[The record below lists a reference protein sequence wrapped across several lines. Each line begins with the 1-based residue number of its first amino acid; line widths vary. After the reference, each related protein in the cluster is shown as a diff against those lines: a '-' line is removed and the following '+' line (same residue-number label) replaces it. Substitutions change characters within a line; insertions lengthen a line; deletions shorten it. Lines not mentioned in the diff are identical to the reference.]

1 VNANV
6 WPFGSRVKK
15 NRKVREMNFR
25 DLIKILPQVI
35 TRESFDKVAKQID
48 ATYNLP
54 WPALE
59 QHLSAPKALTRELL
73 LASFLFAFVSG
84 ILNILIVYRLG
95 FSFPDSFLLYAIG
108 FIVPLLF
115 IGIDYYKYQYPY
127 SARARRSTYG
137 SAHWATLPE
146 LENANLVSPN
156 TVSPLPEKIP
166 VGPFGKNHWLT
177 LSLVDLFGSTVFF
190 GKPRAG
196 KTLTFMVN
204 FARCMASV
212 GGSFI
217 LDVKGEIAQYTDHY
231 YEETYRI
238 DFQNPDLSD
247 SIDLIGMCA
256 GDVTFASAIAN
267 QLTASQE
274 NNGSKDKFWDNAAA
288 DLIRCILLQLPYMKK
303 EFPAPTPASIYNFLS
318 SGTDLLDGTPLPT
331 DPHGR
336 TQAPT
341 PDFNKL
347 FFEQG
352 DKPDHIHKFI
362 SDTWAIFA
370 SRLKDER
377 VLGSVIVTLTT
388 ALAMWRNPEICRVFT
403 PPTKAEAKNGRRV
416 IDFKKLRQKG
426 TAIYLVVSADQ
437 AERYGQIL
445 ATIVSLL
452 TETLIRHDE
461 GDPVMVQLDEAGN
474 IKIKAIAEFCGI
486 CRAKR
491 IAPVFAFQNV
501 AQIFKFYGHDY
512 GDSLLGTIRT
522 KIFLP
527 GIDDKTAEYAA
538 KSIGKTTTVG
548 HRVTD
553 GPGTAND
560 SVQSQEVGRDLLDA
574 NEFRQMEEYLRAVV
588 ITGSAPPAKIAFPP
602 SAALVD
608 PYISI
613 PQSFAE
619 VGGYLPDPDSRA
631 DVPVHQIQYLQGAFS
646 PNVGTP
652 GAHLAPEHFPNA
664 TNDSRM
670 EDLRFAHADPQL
682 VGNSNRGGIAPET
695 GPSAQESTHSDDV
708 AVGSSDAPSP
718 APDVETH
725 EQPTAHSMTALELP
739 ASNSPDS
746 NGVSQNDSGLE
757 EMNRSGVVSDQTGQA
772 SQSPTATENDVV
784 PPTAPPSFPGIE
796 NAPQSQRLPRAGS
809 FSVPGPTI
817 GRNRTFTPESSADFE
832 TVEVSSSNRRP
843 KSSSNGW

>member
-1 VNANV
+1 MTFKDSIKLL
-6 WPFGSRVKK
+6 PI
-15 NRKVREMNFR
+15 
-25 DLIKILPQVI
+25 LIKL
-35 TRESFDKVAKQID
+35 RNFDKIAKEID

-54 WPALE
+54 RPALE
-59 QHLSAPKALTRELL
+59 QHLSAPKALRRQLTRTLRLL
-73 LASFLFAFVSG
+73 SSILFALASGVLNLLIIHKLGVTYPLSYFLYSF
-84 ILNILIVYRLG
+84 G
-95 FSFPDSFLLYAIG
+95 FL
-108 FIVPLLF
+108 VPLLL
-115 IGIDYYKYQYPY
+115 IGIDYYHYQYPY

-166 VGPFGKNHWLT
+166 LGPFGKNHWLT
-177 LSLVDLFGSTVFF
+177 LSLPDLFGSTVFF

-204 FARCMASV
+204 LARCMASV

-217 LDVKGEIAQYTDHY
+217 LDVKGEIAQFTEHY
-231 YEETYRI
+231 YEDTYRI
-238 DFQNPDLSD
+238 DFQNPEFSD

-267 QLTASQE
+267 QLTTSQE
-274 NNGSKDKFWDNAAA
+274 NGAGKDKFWDNAAA
-288 DLIRCILLQLPYMKK
+288 DLMRCILLQLPYMKK

-318 SGTDLLDGTPLPT
+318 SGTDLLENALQIT
-331 DPHGR
+331 DSQGR

-352 DKPDHIHKFI
+352 EKPDHIHKFI

-388 ALAMWRNPEICRVFT
+388 ALAMWRNPDICHVFT

-474 IKIKAIAEFCGI
+474 IKIKAIAQFCGI

-491 IAPVFAFQNV
+491 IAPVFAFQNI
-501 AQIFKFYGHDY
+501 AQLYNFYGHDY
-512 GDSLLGTIRT
+512 ADSLLGTLRT

-527 GIDDKTAEYAA
+527 GIDDRTADYAA

-553 GPGTAND
+553 AHGSVND
-560 SVQSQEVGRDLLDA
+560 SVQSQEVGRELLDA
-574 NEFRQMEEYLRAVV
+574 NEFRQMEEYLRAVL
-588 ITGSAPPAKIAFPP
+588 ITGSAPPVKIAFPP
-602 SAALVD
+602 SAPLVD
-608 PYISI
+608 PYISL
-613 PQSFAE
+613 PRSFAE
-619 VGGYLPDPDSRA
+619 AGGYLPDPLTRE
-631 DVPVHQIQYLQGAFS
+631 DVPVQQIEFLQRSFS
-646 PNVGTP
+646 ENVGTP
-652 GAHLAPEHFPNA
+652 GSHLAPENLDLFA
-664 TNDSRM
+664 DDSRM
-670 EDLRFAHADPQL
+670 EDLQFAHADPRL
-682 VGNSNRGGIAPET
+682 VGNANRLNA
-695 GPSAQESTHSDDV
+695 
-708 AVGSSDAPSP
+708 SP
-718 APDVETH
+718 AGP
-725 EQPTAHSMTALELP
+725 PTQTTTRP
-739 ASNSPDS
+739 AVTDSPD
-746 NGVSQNDSGLE
+746 
-757 EMNRSGVVSDQTGQA
+757 QA
-772 SQSPTATENDVV
+772 STSQITMTPTEAPTATNTPSEI
-784 PPTAPPSFPGIE
+784 PPANTPGPNPVSSNSRGLQEMNGSGANQAETQPAFQSSVQLADDEAPKPANPLPSFPGVDGVSE
-796 NAPQSQRLPRAGS
+796 PAPVQSARPPRAGS
-809 FSVPGPTI
+809 FPVPGNI
-817 GRNRTFTPESSADFE
+817 GRNRPFTPENRGEDG
-832 TVEVSSSNRRP
+832 TVEISSSNRRRNTGQ
-843 KSSSNGW
+843 NGW